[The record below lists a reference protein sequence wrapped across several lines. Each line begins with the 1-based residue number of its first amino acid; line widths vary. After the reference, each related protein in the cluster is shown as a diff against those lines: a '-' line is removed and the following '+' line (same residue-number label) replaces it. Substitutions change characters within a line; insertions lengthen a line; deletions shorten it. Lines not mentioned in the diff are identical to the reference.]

1 MGYKK
6 YIGTF
11 HSIDTLIYKI
21 TELTAQGY
29 KDNDMYAVTSNVE
42 N

>member
-1 MGYKK
+1 VGNKK
-6 YIGTF
+6 HIGIL

-29 KDNDMYAVTSNVE
+29 KDNDMYAVTNNVD